1 MPVVTLKDIA
11 QEANVSVMTV
21 SNVVNGNLSKVSK
34 EKAAQ
39 IQEIIRRRN
48 YVQNASA
55 RNLAKANSNI
65 VAIMLRNI
73 GNENALSGP
82 HNAALVGQMIRLLQE
97 GGFYAMVSLVENKAD
112 IAKTLRAWNVRGA
125 VFLGM
130 FDDEIEQ
137 IYAASKAPMV
147 FVDSYSNVRRICSV
161 GIDDYRGGR
170 LAARCLI
177 DHGHVR
183 LAFAGPAQR
192 ATGVIQQRL
201 AGFMD
206 ELTAHGLSL
215 EPKHRI
221 VVESDND
228 PQAISAATDAL
239 CTMAGSITGV
249 FVTSDQLAMGLMGA
263 LAERGIS
270 IPRDMS
276 IIGFDNI
283 PVSGQIYPPL
293 TTIGQCL
300 EQKATLAI
308 EILQRQ
314 IECRDTPA
322 EVRVLDVEL
331 IERAT
336 VFAPRT

>member
-1 MPVVTLKDIA
+1 MVTLKDIA
-11 QEANVSVMTV
+11 REANVSVMTV

-82 HNAALVGQMIRLLQE
+82 HNAALVGQMIRLLQA

-147 FVDSYSNVRRICSV
+147 FVDSYSNMRRICSV

-170 LAARCLI
+170 LAARCLAE
-177 DHGHVR
+177 HGC
-183 LAFAGPAQR
+183 L
-192 ATGVIQQRL
+192 L
-201 AGFMD
+201 Y
-206 ELTAHGLSL
+206 
-215 EPKHRI
+215 
-221 VVESDND
+221 
-228 PQAISAATDAL
+228 
-239 CTMAGSITGV
+239 
-249 FVTSDQLAMGLMGA
+249 TSP
-263 LAERGIS
+263 S
-270 IPRDMS
+270 PRD
-276 IIGFDNI
+276 
-283 PVSGQIYPPL
+283 
-293 TTIGQCL
+293 T
-300 EQKATLAI
+300 
-308 EILQRQ
+308 R
-314 IECRDTPA
+314 
-322 EVRVLDVEL
+322 
-331 IERAT
+331 
-336 VFAPRT
+336 

>member
-1 MPVVTLKDIA
+1 MA
-11 QEANVSVMTV
+11 
-21 SNVVNGNLSKVSK
+21 
-34 EKAAQ
+34 
-39 IQEIIRRRN
+39 II
-48 YVQNASA
+48 
-55 RNLAKANSNI
+55 
-65 VAIMLRNI
+65 LRNI

-239 CTMAGSITGV
+239 CAMAGSITGV

-336 VFAPRT
+336 VSAPRT

>member
-125 VFLGM
+125 VFWECLM
-130 FDDEIEQ
+130 MKSSRFMLPPRPLWCLWTATAT
-137 IYAASKAPMV
+137 YA
-147 FVDSYSNVRRICSV
+147 
-161 GIDDYRGGR
+161 G
-170 LAARCLI
+170 
-177 DHGHVR
+177 
-183 LAFAGPAQR
+183 
-192 ATGVIQQRL
+192 
-201 AGFMD
+201 
-206 ELTAHGLSL
+206 
-215 EPKHRI
+215 
-221 VVESDND
+221 
-228 PQAISAATDAL
+228 SAAWAL
-239 CTMAGSITGV
+239 TITGA
-249 FVTSDQLAMGLMGA
+249 DDWRPDA
-263 LAERGIS
+263 
-270 IPRDMS
+270 
-276 IIGFDNI
+276 
-283 PVSGQIYPPL
+283 
-293 TTIGQCL
+293 
-300 EQKATLAI
+300 
-308 EILQRQ
+308 
-314 IECRDTPA
+314 
-322 EVRVLDVEL
+322 
-331 IERAT
+331 
-336 VFAPRT
+336 

>member
-1 MPVVTLKDIA
+1 MVTLKDIA
-11 QEANVSVMTV
+11 REANVSVMTV

-39 IQEIIRRRN
+39 IQEIIRRRT

-82 HNAALVGQMIRLLQE
+82 HNAALVGQMIRLLQA

-147 FVDSYSNVRRICSV
+147 FVDSYSNMRRICSV

-170 LAARCLI
+170 LAARCLAE
-177 DHGHVR
+177 HGHTR
-183 LAFAGPAQR
+183 LAFAGPAQH

-206 ELTAHGLSL
+206 ELAARGLTL
-215 EPKHRI
+215 EPEHRI
-221 VVESDND
+221 VVESDSD
-228 PQAISAATDAL
+228 PHAICAATDAL
-239 CTMAGSITGV
+239 CAMAGSITGV

-263 LAERGIS
+263 LAERGYS
-270 IPRDMS
+270 IPRDLS
-276 IIGFDNI
+276 VVGFDNI

-293 TTIGQCL
+293 TTIGQYL

-314 IECRDTPA
+314 IEGRDTPA
-322 EVRVLDVEL
+322 EMRVLDVEL
-331 IERAT
+331 VERAT
-336 VFAPRT
+336 VSAPRT